1 MPIYKLL
8 QKELDVSFIFPSE
21 TSICLKKGDY
31 SELNNCIFCGK
42 EKKIFNKLY
51 YFSDINKKK
60 LFSYDN
66 LIFAGDVRDLTSWY
80 ILIVCRFRKNIKTI
94 LWTHG
99 YYGKENFFEKIVK
112 KIFYGLPDYVLLYG
126 NYAKDLMI
134 TNKIAKPS
142 NLKVIYNS
150 LDYDKQLNFRNTNLF
165 SESYFQHFNNR
176 DKNIVF
182 VGRLTKVKKLD
193 MLINA
198 VYILKKRSFKVNV
211 TFIGDGEVKNELVA
225 LIEDCGLNDQVWFF
239 GETYDENILS
249 KMIYN
254 ADLCVSPGN
263 VGLTAIHSLSF
274 GTPVITHD
282 NFTRQGPEFEA
293 IEPNKTGLFFKHN
306 NTISLANTIVEWFKN
321 DFDREII
328 RENCYK
334 VIDERYNPHY
344 QLKVLELLLKSS

>member
-1 MPIYKLL
+1 
-8 QKELDVSFIFPSE
+8 LDSWV
-21 TSICLKKGDY
+21 LWKG
-31 SELNNCIFCGK
+31 EFL
-42 EKKIFNKLY
+42 
-51 YFSDINKKK
+51 
-60 LFSYDN
+60 
-66 LIFAGDVRDLTSWY
+66 
-80 ILIVCRFRKNIKTI
+80 
-94 LWTHG
+94 
-99 YYGKENFFEKIVK
+99 EKIVK